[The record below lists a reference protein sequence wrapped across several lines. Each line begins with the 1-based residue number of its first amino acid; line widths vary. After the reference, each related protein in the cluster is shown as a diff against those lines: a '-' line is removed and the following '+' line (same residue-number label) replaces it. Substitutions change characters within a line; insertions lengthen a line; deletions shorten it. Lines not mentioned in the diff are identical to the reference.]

1 MKRRKIILIIILL
14 LVFLVPFLSWLF
26 WNIQETR
33 ELKVLILDK
42 TVVNTLGQEHLSL
55 NWVLNNE
62 KFGTEELELYN
73 AKEDYFGFFP
83 DDDGNYEIVDFN
95 DYSKSEVDSLAD
107 NYDMVY
113 YADLYGI
120 YRAEWYET
128 YPQVAP
134 EDYEIIPA
142 TERSSLI
149 YGGMTRKELN
159 LLKAMK
165 EQKKLIITEF
175 NIIASPTSYRIRH
188 DFEKEFGVTWS
199 RWVGRYF
206 ESLDTTKNKEL
217 PRWLKNNYLIQND
230 STWPFTKSG
239 IVFVRNDDRIII
251 LENETQLETETPII
265 YTPKLQQEIFGLPAD
280 IKYPFWFDICYTED
294 PAMLISYYKIHTNHV
309 GDSTLKAN
317 GIPDAFPA
325 VIRGVE
331 DYPYYYFAGDFADNP
346 ISMSLS
352 KFKHSQLV
360 SSFTYSSSVQER
372 SSFFWDFYQPLM
384 STILNDYYS
393 SANKIK

>member
-1 MKRRKIILIIILL
+1 M
-14 LVFLVPFLSWLF
+14 
-26 WNIQETR
+26 QETR
-33 ELKVLILDK
+33 ELRVLVLDK
-42 TVVNTLGQEHLSL
+42 TVLKTSGQEHLSFNWIL
-55 NWVLNNE
+55 NQE
-62 KFGTEELELYN
+62 KFGNKKLELYN
-73 AKEDYFGFFP
+73 SDKDYFGFFP
-83 DDDGNYEIVDFN
+83 DDEGNYEIVDFN
-95 DYSKSEVDSLAD
+95 DYSKYEVDSLAD

-128 YPQVAP
+128 YPQIAP
-134 EDYEIIPA
+134 KDYEIIPA

-317 GIPDAFPA
+317 GIPATFPA

-372 SSFFWDFYQPLM
+372 NSFFWNFYRPLM
-384 STILNDYYS
+384 TTILNDYYLS
-393 SANKIK
+393 LNNK